1 MARTFKGASLKL
13 VFDCGLD
20 MVTQKNKT
28 MSKSYSNLVE
38 NANADDMEAVA
49 EALNGLCKHDLIE
62 VIEVVQNY
70 VGTYVGA

>member
-20 MVTQKNKT
+20 KT